1 MKGKNSLN
9 NFRMM
14 FASAVVTVLVL
25 VLVFV
30 GFVLLHRDQE
40 IKAALTADFET
51 ESSEAMEDTV
61 KSGVTGTA
69 ERIKANVYL
78 LHGEEKSSNKFARTD
93 KLMYTDSVKYTKSDL
108 DNLDE
113 YGLRLT
119 RNEVYARHGR
129 MFNDKDLQDYFDEQY
144 WYVAEFSPGE
154 FDDSCL
160 NDVEKANISMITR
173 CEQER

>member
-1 MKGKNSLN
+1 MKGKNSLIN
-9 NFRMM
+9 IKMM

-25 VLVFV
+25 ALVLV

-40 IKAALTADFET
+40 IKAALAADFET

-61 KSGVTGTA
+61 KSGETRTA
-69 ERIKANVYL
+69 ECIKANVYL
-78 LHGEEKSSNKFARTD
+78 IHGEEKNSNKFARAD

-119 RNEVYARHGR
+119 RNEIFARHGR
-129 MFNDKDLQDYFDEQY
+129 MFNDQDLQDYFDDQY

-160 NDVEKANISMITR
+160 NDVEKANVCMITR